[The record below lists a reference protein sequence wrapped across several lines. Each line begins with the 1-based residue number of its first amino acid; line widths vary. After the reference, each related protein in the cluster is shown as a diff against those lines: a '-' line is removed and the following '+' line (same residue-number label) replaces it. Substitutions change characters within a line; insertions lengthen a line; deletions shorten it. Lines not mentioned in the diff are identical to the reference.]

1 MLDINNKQITEGQFL
16 KVIGC
21 KTKNDNGIYIVNKQY
36 EKGDYCLYKV
46 LQNGEV
52 SKTKYNIYFLDDK
65 HDKEKQVTI
74 ITKEE
79 LKQAAKEVK
88 AYIDGKTAKETIYTF
103 SKAENQTLEGL
114 QEGQIIHFI
123 KCVQWQG
130 HINSQRGKYIISKI
144 ENGSFRLHLLGAK
157 GGEIADNMNGYY
169 QFTPIHIN
177 LTSET
182 IQQLFDED
190 YIEILER
197 HVSTKGEQVK
207 SNIKQSVKTVP
218 HDEPKTA
225 KTEEKQVN
233 EELHIEPEKAV
244 EAKQEQ
250 KNTKQKK
257 DIASLCS
264 QCKNFNVNCKGMDAV
279 WTGCVCYNKDSILP
293 TVEMLT
299 EQPSTEQTQKV
310 DTEYKSM
317 MTESTETEITADE
330 QQENTNN
337 GLATEYHAIKEQNTE
352 QEQQRH
358 TRVIKAVYYPINE
371 ANAKTA
377 KTINS
382 FYDYTTDEATKA
394 YKAHIAEVEV
404 IAQQKAEQYPDHA
417 GDIQALLNKYSKKY
431 ADWKNRYYA
440 IECMCPSVMIC
451 GAGNFPVRKKEKQNK
466 ARDKHMQEYEYI
478 QSILAKIENIGSQR
492 EQIKSSDENAI
503 DKLQAK
509 IDELTADLERAKA
522 MNKYYRKNKTMLGF
536 EGLTDEQATKIDNA
550 ITNAYS
556 FEKQPVPSFELAS
569 IRNKIKT
576 AEGRI
581 AEIKRLK
588 ESAEQNTENQEQSIY
603 KSDVCQVVEN
613 TELMRIQLLFD
624 GKPSDEIRNIL
635 KSNGFRWSPSNKAW
649 QRQLTDN
656 ARYTTKRV
664 LKQLEEQ
671 QAS

>member
-1 MLDINNKQITEGQFL
+1 MTDKNGVTIEAGQYIQVIKA
-16 KVIGC
+16 KV
-21 KTKNDNGIYIVNKQY
+21 KNDNGIYISESRY
-36 EKGDYCLYKV
+36 TADSFCLKKV
-46 LQNGEV
+46 KQNGEQAN
-52 SKTKYNIYFLDDK
+52 TKYNIFFLDQNSIKNNPDM
-65 HDKEKQVTI
+65 VYTV
-74 ITKEE
+74 ITKEQ

-88 AYIDGKTAKETIYTF
+88 AYIDGKTAKETIFTF
-103 SKAENQTLEGL
+103 SKAENQTLEEL
-114 QEGQIIHFI
+114 QEGQVIHFV

-144 ENGSFRLHLLGAK
+144 ENGSFRLHLLGAR

-177 LTSET
+177 LTSKT

-197 HVSTKGEQVK
+197 HASTKGERVK
-207 SNIKQSVKTVP
+207 TNKKQSVKTVSYDVP
-218 HDEPKTA
+218 QSTE
-225 KTEEKQVN
+225 TEEKQVN
-233 EELHIEPEKAV
+233 KESHIEPEKTV

-250 KNTKQKK
+250 KNTEQKK

-293 TVEMLT
+293 TVEILA
-299 EQPSTEQTQKV
+299 EQPSTEQTQKD
-310 DTEYKSM
+310 DTEYKS
-317 MTESTETEITADE
+317 MTESTETETTADE

-352 QEQQRH
+352 QKQTARS
-358 TRVIKAVYYPINE
+358 IKAVYYPINE
-371 ANAKTA
+371 ALARTA

-382 FYDYTTDEATKA
+382 FYDYTTDEATRA
-394 YKAHIAEVEV
+394 YKNHIAEVETL
-404 IAQQKAEQYPDHA
+404 AQQKAEQHPERAD
-417 GDIQALLNKYSKKY
+417 DIQALLNKYSKKY
-431 ADWKNRYYA
+431 AEWKNRYYA
-440 IECMCPSVMIC
+440 IECMCPSIMVC
-451 GAGNFPVRKKEKQNK
+451 GGGNFPVRKKEKQNK
-466 ARDKHMQEYEYI
+466 ARDRHMQNYEYI

-509 IDELTADLERAKA
+509 VDELKADLDRSKA
-522 MNKYYRKNKTMLGF
+522 MNKYFRKNKTMLGF

-556 FEKQPVPSFELAS
+556 FDKQPAPSFELAS

-581 AEIKRLK
+581 SEIKRLK

-664 LKQLEEQ
+664 LKQLEE
-671 QAS
+671 